1 MKNFGIMFGKEI
13 KEFLR
18 TYKVFVV
25 PGLFLL
31 FGFTSPIITKV
42 LPSLLS
48 SLAEEINFVL
58 PEMTWVDSYGQFFK
72 NLNQM
77 GILAII
83 LTTMGTIAEERNRGI
98 SQLVLTKPVPRT
110 SYVLAKYAANFL
122 PIAFTT
128 VLAFFATWFYTDV
141 LFPDTVFLNGLG
153 ATGVY
158 IAYLAVILALVILA
172 SAMTKSA
179 IAAGGLT
186 VLGLIILNL
195 LPLFSKALSKYSP
208 AVLAD
213 YIYQVAGGTAAS
225 GDVWGAIACA
235 AGTVIILLTTASLVF
250 SRKEL

>member
-1 MKNFGIMFGKEI
+1 
-13 KEFLR
+13 
-18 TYKVFVV
+18 
-25 PGLFLL
+25 
-31 FGFTSPIITKV
+31 
-42 LPSLLS
+42 
-48 SLAEEINFVL
+48 
-58 PEMTWVDSYGQFFK
+58 
-72 NLNQM
+72 M